1 LFPLRVDVDKADDAN
16 LAQGHYVGAGG
27 QGLDISRSGLLDKGK
42 IEGVGLATANRH
54 VTLLSA
60 IQQSDL
66 NLSLEKV
73 RMQDKYPSTSC
84 ILSSQKNHK
93 RRLSTSVT
101 TFAEVAAF
109 TTPQGPS
116 FGLTFECEPS
126 CDDFWIYPKK
136 FAPSRSRICR
146 IVQKSQKSARE
157 SAKVRSDSKLRGSS
171 RQNKFLLLAEEEEE
185 EEEEVEESLGSLVVK
200 KKTKKKKKK
209 KKKKKRKLDGG
220 AASKFFITTSNFFE
234 GSLKAVGGER
244 ESTNMSRC
252 ETRTEKGKNG
262 GGM

>member
-1 LFPLRVDVDKADDAN
+1 LFSLRVDVDKADNAN

-84 ILSSQKNHK
+84 IPSSQKNPK
-93 RRLSTSVT
+93 RRPSTSVT
-101 TFAEVAAF
+101 TCAEVAAF

-116 FGLTFECEPS
+116 FGLTVES
-126 CDDFWIYPKK
+126 ASHDDPWICPKRS
-136 FAPSRSRICR
+136 SRSRICR
-146 IVQKSQKSARE
+146 KVQKSQKSARE
-157 SAKVRSDSKLRGSS
+157 SAKVRSDSKLRDSS
-171 RQNKFLLLAEEEEE
+171 WQNFYLPLAEEE

-200 KKTKKKKKK
+200 KKKKKKKKKNKK

-252 ETRTEKGKNG
+252 ETRTEKGENG